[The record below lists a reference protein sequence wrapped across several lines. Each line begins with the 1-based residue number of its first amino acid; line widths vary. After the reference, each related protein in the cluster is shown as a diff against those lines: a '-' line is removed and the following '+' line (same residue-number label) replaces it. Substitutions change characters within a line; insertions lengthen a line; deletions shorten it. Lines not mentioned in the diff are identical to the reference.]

1 MTDWL
6 TDVASVLDGLE
17 EILEV
22 VSGDGRLLSYARD
35 LTRLVGWV
43 RTQPRA
49 RGLVLGALGAGLLV
63 GAVLLST
70 HGEPVASGQAR
81 AWSNLPV
88 AEPPEPDPEEED
100 WR

>member
-17 EILEV
+17 EILEGL
-22 VSGDGRLLSYARD
+22 SGDGRLLSYARD
-35 LTRLVGWV
+35 LIRLVAWV

-49 RGLVLGALGAGLLV
+49 RVLVLGALGAGLLV

-70 HGEPVASGQAR
+70 HRQAAAGRRPWANLLGEEPE
-81 AWSNLPV
+81 
-88 AEPPEPDPEEED
+88 AEEGPP
-100 WR
+100 

>member
-17 EILEV
+17 EILEGL
-22 VSGDGRLLSYARD
+22 SGDGRLLSYARD
-35 LTRLVGWV
+35 LTRLVAWV

-49 RGLVLGALGAGLLV
+49 RVLVLGALGAGLLV

-70 HGEPVASGQAR
+70 HGQAAGR
-81 AWSNLPV
+81 QPCENLPV
-88 AEPPEPDPEEED
+88 ADPESEEGPPWGD
-100 WR
+100 A